1 MHPEPGLT
9 NKIARNRESKLD
21 QRSESRSEKRK
32 KKKKSMGTTVAGLA
46 PGLSRKLKK
55 VLESRI
61 DTPDLLSSL
70 NTLSSF
76 YDDNTPQAR
85 RNLRST
91 IEKRAL
97 SINREF
103 LDASH
108 AAQLAL
114 DSVENEVDALAEC
127 CDRIAKALNSCSA
140 STADI
145 IGTTERLKQELETT
159 TQRQEIVACF
169 LRDYQLSP
177 EEINAL
183 REEELNEN
191 FFKALSHV
199 QEIHANCK
207 VLLRTHHQRA
217 GLELMDMMAVY
228 QEGAYER
235 LCRWVQAEC
244 RKLGDTDNPEVSEL
258 LKTAVRYLRERS
270 VLFKYCAEEVANMRH
285 NALFRR
291 FISALTRG
299 GPGGLP
305 RPIEVHAHD
314 PLRYVGDMLGWLH
327 QALASE
333 RELVAVLLDPDTIT
347 DSGPKQFSNNSEN
360 GSGKTESDLMF
371 VLDRIFEGVCRPFK
385 LRVEQVLQSQP
396 SLIVSYKLSSTL
408 EFYCYTIS
416 DLLGRETALCN
427 TLWALKDAA
436 QKTFFDILK
445 GRGEKL
451 LRYPP
456 LVAVDLSPPPAVREG
471 VSVLLEVIDNYNS
484 MMVPASGQKPAFGPV
499 ISAILDPIVQ
509 MCEQAA
515 EAHKSKGAGHSSRRS
530 RMSSDSGQLTKSS
543 VDAILSNSSSA
554 SSSLTSETPSKIFLI
569 NCLCAIQQPLSG
581 YEAVADYVKR
591 LGAMIDN
598 HLCVL
603 VEKEADAILRRCNL
617 SEKMPHF
624 QNSIH
629 KEGDNE
635 VGTPLAEMEDTSPAV
650 LSECLKALFGLI
662 LGSESSLPEFEQ
674 MQVPRLR
681 SEATI
686 GVARSLAEAY
696 DLIYKAIMDPKNGYP
711 DPRRT
716 RPPITKKLL
725 MSFFFLG
732 LTGIFGNQLLFL
744 IGLSYTNPTYAAA
757 VQPAIPV
764 FTFLFTVIM
773 GIEKVNLL
781 RYEGVAKVGG
791 TLICVSGAILMV
803 FYRGPALIGDTEMD
817 QVAQIKISARGQPE
831 ASRWLINGLLDLGFD
846 NFQLGVIFLIGN
858 CICMAAFL
866 AIQAPLLKE
875 YPANLSVT
883 AYSFFFGVALM
894 VVASLFMVNEPTD
907 WILTQSEIL
916 AVGTIASAL
925 NYGIVTW
932 SNKILGPALVALYNP
947 LQPAFSAFLS
957 QIFLGTPIYL
967 GRIFGNQLLFL
978 IGLSYTNP
986 TYAAAAQPAI
996 PVFTFLLTVMMGIE
1010 RVNLLR
1016 YEGLAKVGGTLIC
1029 VSGAMLMV
1037 LYRGPALIGDKEMD
1051 HVLQIKRGARGQ
1063 PEPSGWLISGLLNL
1077 GFDHFQLGV
1086 MSLIA
1091 NCCCM
1096 TAFLAI
1102 QAPLLKKYP
1111 ANLSV
1116 TAYSFFFG
1124 VVLTLI
1130 VSLFMVNESTNWIL
1144 KQSEILAVVYA
1155 GSITSALNYGLLIWS
1170 NKILGPTLVALYYP
1184 LQPAFSVILSQIFLG
1199 TPIYLG
1205 SILGGSLIVAAVT
1218 VAVGGDIWKAH
1229 VAMAFV
1235 QLFNGGYHVI
1245 TKVALNVGIN
1255 QLVFCVFRDLLALS
1269 ILAPLAYV
1277 RENTERVNLLRYDG
1291 LAKVGGTII
1300 CVSGAIF
1307 MVLYRGPALI
1317 GYAELGHVTQNEI
1330 SARGQPE
1337 PSGWLIGGLQNLG
1350 FDNFHLGVLCLIGN
1364 CICMAAFLAIQA
1376 SVLKKYPA
1384 NLSVTACSYFFGA
1397 LLMVTVSLF
1406 MTTESTDW
1414 SLTSSEILA
1423 VIYAGS
1429 IASALNYGLI
1439 TWCNKIIGP
1448 AMVAL
1453 YNPLQPAFSAILSQ
1467 IFLGSPIYL
1476 GSIIGGSF
1484 IIAGLYMVTWASSRE
1499 RQATV
1504 GVTPHSSWVS
1514 EPLIHERSAHQRGLV
1529 FSVSASVSPKSS
1541 SD

>member
-217 GLELMDMMAVY
+217 GLELMDMMA
-228 QEGAYER
+228 
-235 LCRWVQAEC
+235 AEC